1 MCVYLSVQNE
11 TKKQKGERAR
21 LVMKGQDGQSSTT
34 PLFCKAASGRRF
46 TIASGGDEW
55 AHTVSALGIGK
66 SCGRSPDVLD
76 VKSLLSSAMTY
87 FFLFPAELN
96 LAKTADADT
105 LSHHAHVVQ
114 RFPHCIAMS
123 VHGRLLSRAHL
134 SCCAT
139 FAQNFM
145 SFL

>member
-1 MCVYLSVQNE
+1 M
-11 TKKQKGERAR
+11 G
-21 LVMKGQDGQSSTT
+21 
-34 PLFCKAASGRRF
+34 KAAQLLFFAKRLRGADF

-76 VKSLLSSAMTY
+76 VKSPLSSAMTY

-123 VHGRLLSRAHL
+123 VHGRLLSRAYL
-134 SCCAT
+134 SYCAT